1 MRVASD
7 MEGVRSHWLNL
18 PATYTRE
25 ELPVGVKQ
33 EGTRGKVARWE
44 HLKDLVDEVP
54 MKSLIEIG

>member
-1 MRVASD
+1 

-25 ELPVGVKQ
+25 ELPAGVKQ
-33 EGTRGKVARWE
+33 VATRDKVARWE